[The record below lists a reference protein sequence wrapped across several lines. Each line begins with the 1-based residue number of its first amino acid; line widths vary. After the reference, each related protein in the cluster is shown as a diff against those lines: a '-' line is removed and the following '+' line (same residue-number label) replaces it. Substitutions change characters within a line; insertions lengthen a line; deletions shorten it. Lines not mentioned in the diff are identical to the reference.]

1 MQDPYIKIFRGI
13 VRKFH
18 EQAQSISQAGQ
29 RNPAF
34 VLLSGKINE
43 RTPKEKMEETIKK
56 KRRAVVT
63 RPTVANELLK
73 AGYKVNQIKS
83 IWREDLL
90 AWEFDLDVTSAK
102 IVKDCYKKI
111 GRPAP
116 RAIQLFLKEGAA
128 DE

>member
-1 MQDPYIKIFRGI
+1 MNKRKSSTRRGNGTPPLFCFR
-13 VRKFH
+13 
-18 EQAQSISQAGQ
+18 E
-29 RNPAF
+29 
-34 VLLSGKINE
+34 KINE